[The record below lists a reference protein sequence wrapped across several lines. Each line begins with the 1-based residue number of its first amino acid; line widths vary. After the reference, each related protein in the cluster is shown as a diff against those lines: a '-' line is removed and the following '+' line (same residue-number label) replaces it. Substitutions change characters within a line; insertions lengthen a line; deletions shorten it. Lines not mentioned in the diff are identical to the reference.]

1 MEKRNDCRENAQK
14 YLFYSHS
21 FSCNS
26 AHFLLHRS
34 RQLAVFLELWIS
46 VSSQIHGT
54 LVSRTSYARS
64 DGLHFFLLCHGSQ
77 CHSAAFCQS
86 QSENIDAHNIWC
98 NLVVQQP
105 FSQSK
110 IFFEEE
116 LQPTVFVETF
126 KNERL
131 YWISLI
137 TRAGCCSLLVCKHHS
152 EIFVLLARLLDVTA
166 LTFTFQGWRSFTWI
180 NNCHLA
186 RNFRIP
192 ERTAFFKSR
201 LPWYLPENSEK

>member
-1 MEKRNDCRENAQK
+1 MSKTYIPWKSGMIAEKMLKTIFSTLIPSPAI
-14 YLFYSHS
+14 LHT
-21 FSCNS
+21 FSCIY
-26 AHFLLHRS
+26 RS

-86 QSENIDAHNIWC
+86 QSENIDTHNIWC
-98 NLVVQQP
+98 ILVVQP

-110 IFFEEE
+110 IFEEG

-126 KNERL
+126 KNERVF
-131 YWISLI
+131 WISLFANI
-137 TRAGCCSLLVCKHHS
+137 TLRSS
-152 EIFVLLARLLDVTA
+152 SFLLA
-166 LTFTFQGWRSFTWI
+166 FSM
-180 NNCHLA
+180 
-186 RNFRIP
+186 
-192 ERTAFFKSR
+192 
-201 LPWYLPENSEK
+201 

>member
-14 YLFYSHS
+14 ELFYSHS

-34 RQLAVFLELWIS
+34 RQLAVFQELWIS

-64 DGLHFFLLCHGSQ
+64 VGLHFFLLCHGSQ

-86 QSENIDAHNIWC
+86 QSENIDTHNIWC
-98 NLVVQQP
+98 NLVVQP

-110 IFFEEE
+110 LFFEEE
-116 LQPTVFVETF
+116 LQPTVFLETF

-131 YWISLI
+131 Y
-137 TRAGCCSLLVCKHHS
+137 
-152 EIFVLLARLLDVTA
+152 
-166 LTFTFQGWRSFTWI
+166 
-180 NNCHLA
+180 
-186 RNFRIP
+186 
-192 ERTAFFKSR
+192 
-201 LPWYLPENSEK
+201 